1 MTDHDV
7 KVNTESQVAVAG
19 AKAKQEEQVGD
30 DRFDPDKLRL
40 PRRRDIDALL
50 RKPGPKP
57 RLPTVAER
65 HPLTTSNTRTFKLV
79 RTQDETGISGT
90 GVVAEG
96 IEFTNGWCALSWLT
110 AMHSVA
116 VYPNVRAVEAIHGH
130 NGRTKVLFD

>member
-1 MTDHDV
+1 MTTNAEIEV
-7 KVNTESQVAVAG
+7 GTASVIVAAG
-19 AKAKQEEQVGD
+19 KAQAAQDEASRV
-30 DRFDPDKLRL
+30 
-40 PRRRDIDALL
+40 L

-65 HPLTTSNTRTFKLV
+65 NPLTTSNTRTFKLV
-79 RTQDETGISGT
+79 RVQDETGISGT

-116 VYPNVRAVEAIHGH
+116 VYPNVRAVQAIHGH
-130 NGRTKVLFD
+130 NNRTRVVFDDGQTL